1 MNDDLQQGHVFLIE
15 DDLSLKE
22 SISDILE
29 FKQYLVR
36 SFNSAHD
43 FLKSLD
49 INIAPAVVVSDMRMP
64 GIDGIELQRLLHQ
77 DYRPI
82 PIVFISGE
90 STVSQSITALK
101 KGAVDF
107 LLKPFEIDEL
117 ISAIDRGIDIDRNN
131 MQKTIKKN
139 ELDDNLQKLSPRERQ
154 VFELLCKG
162 FSNGEIMQ
170 ELQISLPT
178 AKQYKSEVMHKLN
191 AKTIAELIR
200 LKVGVM

>member
-1 MNDDLQQGHVFLIE
+1 MNDDLQQGHIFLIE

-22 SISDILE
+22 SIADILE
-29 FKQYLVR
+29 FKQYHVK
-36 SFNSAHD
+36 SFASAND

-49 INIAPAVVVSDMRMP
+49 MNVAPAVVVSDMRMP
-64 GIDGIELQRLLHQ
+64 GVDGIELQRLLIE

-82 PIVFISGE
+82 PIIFISGE
-90 STVSQSITALK
+90 STVSQSITAMK

-117 ISAIDRGIDIDRNN
+117 ISAIDRGLEIDRNN

-139 ELDDNLQKLSPRERQ
+139 ELDDNLQRLSPRERE
-154 VFELLCKG
+154 VFNLLCKG
-162 FSNGEIMQ
+162 FSNNEIMQ

-178 AKQYKSEVMHKLN
+178 AKQYKSEVMRKLN
-191 AKTIAELIR
+191 AKSIAELIR

>member
-1 MNDDLQQGHVFLIE
+1 MDDDLQQGSIYLIE
-15 DDLSLKE
+15 DDISLQE
-22 SISDILE
+22 SIADILE
-29 FKQYLVR
+29 FKKYHVK
-36 SFNSAHD
+36 SFANAND

-49 INIAPAVVVSDMRMP
+49 INIAPAIVVSDMRMP
-64 GIDGIELQRLLHQ
+64 GLDGIELQRLLIE

-90 STVSQSITALK
+90 STVSQSITAMK

-107 LLKPFEIDEL
+107 LLKPFEVDEL
-117 ISAIDRGIDIDRNN
+117 INAIDRGLEIDRNN

-139 ELDDNLQKLSPRERQ
+139 ELEDNLQKLSPRERE
-154 VFELLCKG
+154 VFNLLCKG
-162 FSNGEIMQ
+162 FSNSEITQ

-178 AKQYKSEVMHKLN
+178 AKQYKSEVMRKLN
-191 AKTIAELIR
+191 AKSIAELIR